1 MNSYVIK
8 LDGQDYGS
16 NTDYYE
22 AIYVYNTLDES
33 CPLDCDGHPKALV
46 ARINGEDYPLRK
58 GFVEK
63 TPEHLLAHRENA
75 VVLMASGELKKALHK
90 GSRFD
95 LEELQTLVDGY
106 IEVVPLDGKTVMVL
120 NEEGKYNGLPYNC
133 RASYL
138 HQKYNNTGDFVVG
151 DVVLCYSEEIR

>member
-8 LDGQDYGS
+8 LDGRDYGS

-22 AIYVYNTLDES
+22 AIYMYNSLDE
-33 CPLDCDGHPKALV
+33 DCHLSYDGLPKALV
-46 ARINGEDYPLRK
+46 ARIDGVDYYIRK

-63 TPEHLLAHRENA
+63 SPEHLLVHRENA
-75 VVLMASGELKKALHK
+75 VVLMASGELKRALHK
-90 GSRFD
+90 GDKFD
-95 LEELQTLVDGY
+95 LEELQKYVDGY
-106 IEVVPLDGKTVMVL
+106 IETVPLDGKTIMVL
-120 NEEGKYNGLPYNC
+120 NEEGKCKGLPYNC

-138 HQKYNNTGDFVVG
+138 HQKYNCTDDFVVG

>member
-8 LDGQDYGS
+8 LDGQDYRS

-33 CPLDCDGHPKALV
+33 CPLDRDGHPKALV

-63 TPEHLLAHRENA
+63 TPEHLLVHRENA

-90 GSRFD
+90 GGRFD
-95 LEELQTLVDGY
+95 LKELQTLVDGY

-120 NEEGKYNGLPYNC
+120 NEEGKINGLPYNC